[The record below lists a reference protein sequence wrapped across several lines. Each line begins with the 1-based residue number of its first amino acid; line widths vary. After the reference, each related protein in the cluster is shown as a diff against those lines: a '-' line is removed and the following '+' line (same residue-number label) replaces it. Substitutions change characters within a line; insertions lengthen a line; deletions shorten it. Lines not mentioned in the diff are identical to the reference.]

1 MLSTQR
7 LIVLVT
13 PALLSTAQHCSA
25 LLSTA
30 AAAYLETDELY
41 GGLAQD
47 DDGDEEDDGDRVDRR
62 HRNLR
67 KKVVILI
74 NEVRL
79 E

>member
-1 MLSTQR
+1 MPATHR
-7 LIVLVT
+7 AIVLVT
-13 PALLSTAQHCSA
+13 PA

-67 KKVVILI
+67 KGVVILI